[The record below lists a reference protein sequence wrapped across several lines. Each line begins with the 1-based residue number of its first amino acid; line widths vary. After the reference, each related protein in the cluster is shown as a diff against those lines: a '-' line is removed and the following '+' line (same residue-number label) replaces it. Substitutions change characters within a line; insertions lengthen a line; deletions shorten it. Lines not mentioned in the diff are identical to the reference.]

1 MSRPNKPPIP
11 TLYLWLCNEGWMRFG
26 PFQWIGLT
34 QENRV
39 YADEQGQ
46 PIIYCSP
53 YDNSWR
59 PADCTDE
66 NFRGHS
72 PMITSSRKHPAP
84 MQGEFPTQS
93 DIDPGS
99 DCS

>member
-1 MSRPNKPPIP
+1 
-11 TLYLWLCNEGWMRFG
+11 MRFG
-26 PFQWIGLT
+26 PFEWIGLT

-39 YADEQGQ
+39 YVDEQGQ

-59 PADCTDE
+59 PPDCKDE

-72 PMITSSRKHPAP
+72 PMITSSRAHPAP
-84 MQGEFPTQS
+84 MRGELPTRPE
-93 DIDPGS
+93 IDPDS
-99 DCS
+99 SLS